1 MARQDDSQAP
11 DLRFEE
17 ATGDDLVCGIDEVGR
32 GPLAGP
38 VFACALILDRRA
50 IPPGIDDSKRLSR
63 ARREALLPSLLSA
76 AWVGIGRAEAHEIDH
91 LNILQATYVAMK
103 RAVAAL
109 PRRPRHALVDGSKA
123 PALPCP
129 VTTIVGGDRRSLSI
143 AAASIVAKVL
153 RDRVMADL
161 AGCFPGYGW
170 ERNAGYGTAEHLAAL
185 SQLGPTVQHRQS
197 FAPVAQ
203 FALYPKAAL

>member
-1 MARQDDSQAP
+1 MVQQSDSQAP

-17 ATGDDLVCGIDEVGR
+17 AAGDFVCGIDEVGR

-38 VFACALILDRRA
+38 VMACALILDRRA
-50 IPPGIDDSKRLSR
+50 IPAGIDDSKRLSR
-63 ARREALLPSLLSA
+63 TRREALIPFLLSA
-76 AWVGIGRAEAHEIDH
+76 AWVGIGRAEAREIDH
-91 LNILQATYVAMK
+91 LNILQATCLAME

-109 PRRPRHALVDGSKA
+109 PRRPRHALVDGNRA
-123 PALPCP
+123 PALSCP

-153 RDRVMADL
+153 RDRVMKEL

-170 ERNAGYGTAEHLAAL
+170 ERNAGYGTAEHLTAL
-185 SQLGPTVQHRQS
+185 SQLGPTAQHRQS
-197 FAPVAQ
+197 FAPLMQ
-203 FALYPKAAL
+203 FARYPKSGL